1 MSKSVAIWLALVA
14 LATGSCGGGRRA
26 SDSVVV
32 QSAVLSGN
40 VAAVK
45 LLTPCVTKTGATEWW
60 ASFGY
65 ESASAQPVGVAIGAT
80 NTFTPTPADRGQPT
94 RFDPGLH
101 ARAFSVQFNGSALT
115 WKVGTLTVTA
125 SSTSPVCPSTTNAT
139 TPVLGQ
145 FVLYAQTD
153 IRLDRTTVIGGDVGV
168 VGVHQMTDGR
178 DEVSLEPNGRVDPT
192 HGVFGKTVD
201 LRSGAVMGTI
211 YTTRLDNQGGT
222 FKATAP
228 FPSNLPAIPALAAVQ
243 PGTTPV
249 TVASGVTTT
258 LQPGAYGAV
267 QVTGTLTLAGGTYVF
282 QSLDIWTNGRVEAAN
297 GARVRIKGHLYL
309 SSNAKLR
316 TNPVGL
322 ARDLLVEVGGGDSN
336 TAVMTDSQTEV
347 HALITAPTGQLVF
360 HPFTNARGAFVA
372 REILVN
378 ADAKVVYESGFPP
391 PTSICLSQ
399 YQLTNDQ
406 FVTGQDPNTLPRLI
420 ATQGCFMPDASTC
433 QVSLVATANFDMRT
447 AAKQMIASL
456 FTPSQYIW
464 ISRDRTRKLRLAEA
478 DPTWVAAYCKGDA
491 DGDLVPDDRDNCPST
506 PSLTATDDH
515 GCTDPN
521 LPAGPSAA
529 GVKDGLTNAGVL
541 ISQTC
546 DGAATPTP
554 PIVTDVCLDRPNLRY
569 LISVPKVGGQPPK
582 CALYYEMMTH
592 AVEQF
597 EARETVTARLAFE
610 KSQAVSE
617 TATTYTFALPL
628 TCTPGHEDP
637 GDGKSWPCDEA
648 NGDAFDTVIGVR
660 ATNGNGQQSQWG
672 PGRRTLFHLCP

>member
-1 MSKSVAIWLALVA
+1 MSKSVAIWLALLAV
-14 LATGSCGGGRRA
+14 ATGSCGGGRR
-26 SDSVVV
+26 SDDTVVAR
-32 QSAVLSGN
+32 SALSGN
-40 VAAVK
+40 VAAVT
-45 LLTPCVTKTGATEWW
+45 LLAPCVTKTGTTEWW

-65 ESASAQPVGVAIGAT
+65 DSASAQPVGVAIGAT

-101 ARAFSVQFNGSALT
+101 PHAFSVQFNGSTLT
-115 WKVGTLTVTA
+115 WKLGTATVTA
-125 SSTSPVCPSTTNAT
+125 TSSSPVCPSTTNAT
-139 TPVLGQ
+139 SPALGQ
-145 FVLYAQTD
+145 FALYAQTD
-153 IRLDRTTVIGGDVGV
+153 VRMDRATVMGGDVGV
-168 VGVHQMTDGR
+168 VGIHQMTDGR
-178 DEVSLEPNGRVDPT
+178 DEVSLEPSGRVDPT
-192 HGVFGKTVD
+192 HGVFGNTVD

-222 FKATAP
+222 YTAIKP

-243 PGTTPV
+243 PGTAPV
-249 TVASGVTTT
+249 TVASGATTV

-267 QVTGTLTLAGGTYVF
+267 QVNGTLTLAGGTYQF

-322 ARDLLVEVGGGDSN
+322 ARDLLVEVAGGDSN

-347 HALITAPTGQLVF
+347 HALITAPTGQMVF
-360 HPFTNARGAFVA
+360 HPFTSARGAFVA

-391 PTSICLSQ
+391 PMSICLSQ
-399 YQLTNDQ
+399 YQVSNDQ
-406 FVTGQDPNTLPRLI
+406 TVSGQDPNTLPRLI
-420 ATQGCFMPDASTC
+420 ATQACFMPDASTC
-433 QVSLVATANFDMRT
+433 QVNLVATANFDMRT
-447 AAKQMIASL
+447 AAKQMIAGL

-464 ISRDRTRKLRLAEA
+464 ISRDRTRKLRLADS
-478 DPTWVAAYCKGDA
+478 DPTWVAAFCKGDA

-506 PSLTATDDH
+506 PPLTATDDH

-521 LPAGPSAA
+521 LPDGPSPAS
-529 GVKDGLTNAGVL
+529 VKDGFSKAGLL
-541 ISQTC
+541 ISATC

-554 PIVTDVCLDRPNLRY
+554 PYVTDVCLDRPNLRY
-569 LISVPKVGGQPPK
+569 LISVPKVAGQPTK
-582 CALYYEMMTH
+582 CGLYYEMRSSG
-592 AVEQF
+592 VEQF
-597 EARETVTARLAFE
+597 EAREHFQARLAFE
-610 KSQAVSE
+610 KGQAVAE

-648 NGDAFDTVIGVR
+648 NGDAFDTIIAVR

-672 PGRRTLFHLCP
+672 SARRTVFHLCQ